1 MTPVSSLV
9 TAMATALAGSAPLDQ
24 VTALNRVGLVMAPFT
39 PSPTTAYAD
48 LTFATFTGATPKT
61 VASGAQGSAQYPVT
75 QQMVITIVE
84 PVGGWRF
91 VTTDAVNLPQT
102 IYGFALFDS
111 TGPGPLIGSE
121 LLPEPVTLVA
131 AGQEINLGTVKL
143 TMVLTPL
150 S

>member
-1 MTPVSSLV
+1 MTPVASLIE
-9 TAMATALAGSAPLDQ
+9 AMAVALSDSVPLAQ
-24 VTALNRVGLVMAPFT
+24 ASALNRVGLVMAPFT

-48 LTFATFTGATPKT
+48 LVLATFTGATPKT
-61 VASGAQGSAQYPVT
+61 VALGAQGAAQDPVT
-75 QQMVITIVE
+75 NQQVITIVE

-111 TGPGPLIGSE
+111 TGPGPLIGCE
-121 LLPEPVTLVA
+121 LLSEPVTLVA
-131 AGQEINLGTVKL
+131 AGQEINLGTVKFTL
-143 TMVLTPL
+143 VLSPL